1 MKNEKKRTIESYV
14 EEAKTD
20 IFIYFFVYGFFIIGI
35 ILLAIKLQAI
45 FIYLII
51 LPFICFFIN
60 RILVYKKVIR
70 INKYLNTNRLKEVG
84 QNILFWNNDNYFLTE
99 EYFIILNKK
108 VVDVFSY
115 QDIKTIQKEINY
127 YLSSHA
133 SHHDYLYIKLNNNN
147 TYKIIIRFNSS
158 HFSLQNAIDI
168 SDFFIKKNENIIIEE
183 PIVKVCD
190 KILK

>member
-70 INKYLNTNRLKEVG
+70 INKYLNTNGL
-84 QNILFWNNDNYFLTE
+84 
-99 EYFIILNKK
+99 
-108 VVDVFSY
+108 
-115 QDIKTIQKEINY
+115 
-127 YLSSHA
+127 
-133 SHHDYLYIKLNNNN
+133 
-147 TYKIIIRFNSS
+147 
-158 HFSLQNAIDI
+158 
-168 SDFFIKKNENIIIEE
+168 
-183 PIVKVCD
+183 
-190 KILK
+190 

>member
-20 IFIYFFVYGFFIIGI
+20 IFRYFCVYLFFIIGI

-51 LPFICFFIN
+51 LPFIYFFIN

-70 INKYLNTNRLKEVG
+70 INKYLNTNGLKEVG

-115 QDIKTIQKEINY
+115 QDIKTIQKQTEYHISKHSHIDE
-127 YLSSHA
+127 YLI
-133 SHHDYLYIKLNNNN
+133 LKLKNEKSYSILICSNLLTISNN
-147 TYKIIIRFNSS
+147 
-158 HFSLQNAIDI
+158 IDI
-168 SDFFIKKNENIIIEE
+168 SKFLLSKNKDIEIK
-183 PIVKVCD
+183 
-190 KILK
+190 

>member
-20 IFIYFFVYGFFIIGI
+20 IFIYFFVYGFFITAI
-35 ILLAIKLQAI
+35 ILLAIKLQVV

-70 INKYLNTNRLKEVG
+70 INTYLNTNGLKEVG

-115 QDIKTIQKEINY
+115 QDVKTIQKEINY
-127 YLSSHA
+127 YFGSHA
-133 SHHDYLYIKLNNNN
+133 SHHDYLHIKLNNNN
-147 TYKIIIRFNSS
+147 TYKIIIHFNRS
-158 HFSLQNAIDI
+158 HLSLQNAIDI
-168 SDFFIKKNENIIIEE
+168 SDFLIKKNANIIIEE
-183 PIVKVCD
+183 QIVKVCD